1 MADFKINTFP
11 AAICISTCQD
21 GDNLQFHNHFHIKT
35 QLFQTFFKISNCP
48 AQNDHMLDSE
58 NNINF

>member
-1 MADFKINTFP
+1 MADFKINNCP

-35 QLFQTFFKISNCP
+35 QLYQTFFSKSQIVQLKMITCW
-48 AQNDHMLDSE
+48 
-58 NNINF
+58 IVKTT